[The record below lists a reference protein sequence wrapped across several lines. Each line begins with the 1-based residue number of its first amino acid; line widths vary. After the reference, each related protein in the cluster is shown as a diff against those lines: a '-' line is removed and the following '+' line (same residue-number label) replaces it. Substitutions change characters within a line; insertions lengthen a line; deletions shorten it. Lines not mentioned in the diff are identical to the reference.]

1 ILLDGG
7 LRTKLATFRV
17 ALRPSLV
24 LASFG
29 VVLTALPTGLFMA
42 WIFDVD
48 WSVGL
53 LLGSIVGSTDA
64 AAVFALL
71 RASGTRLNERVA
83 NTLEIESG
91 INDPTAIFLTMTMI
105 EVLMAPDDLQ
115 GIELARQLVV
125 QFGL

>member
-1 ILLDGG
+1 
-7 LRTKLATFRV
+7 
-17 ALRPSLV
+17 
-24 LASFG
+24 
-29 VVLTALPTGLFMA
+29 
-42 WIFDVD
+42 
-48 WSVGL
+48 
-53 LLGSIVGSTDA
+53 TDA

-125 QFGL
+125 QFGLGGLFGIAFGFAMAWVMRGAQVGDGLSALLLCSGGIVAFAVTSMLGGSGF